1 MKRESK
7 MQKILV
13 IGCCGSGKSTFSKKL
28 QSILNLEVIHLD
40 QYYHKPNWEEMEEG
54 EWGKTVNNLV
64 QKPSW
69 IMDGNYSD
77 TLDVRIKHAD
87 TIIYLDYP
95 ILTCFWRV
103 IKRIFKYYGTV
114 RPDMPQGCEERFNLE
129 FLHYVA
135 TFNFK
140 KRQGILEKL
149 NTVKENKKIIFS
161 KQRKKQI
168 YFFLKTGTAEQASPN
183 IKLLTVFC
191 SFLVIAI

>member
-1 MKRESK
+1 

-77 TLDVRIKHAD
+77 TLDVRI
-87 TIIYLDYP
+87 
-95 ILTCFWRV
+95 
-103 IKRIFKYYGTV
+103 
-114 RPDMPQGCEERFNLE
+114 N
-129 FLHYVA
+129 
-135 TFNFK
+135 
-140 KRQGILEKL
+140 
-149 NTVKENKKIIFS
+149 S
-161 KQRKKQI
+161 
-168 YFFLKTGTAEQASPN
+168 FLKL
-183 IKLLTVFC
+183 K
-191 SFLVIAI
+191 